1 MGLVISEGLRLKSY
15 NTPAAIAGV
24 APTLDYRFSLD
35 RREIE
40 AISLTDKLTYTG
52 ATNGT
57 FVNRAGLIERAT
69 TDQPRFDHGPVTRLS
84 KGLLVEE
91 QRTNITPHSRY
102 EELNQWTFNSASVG
116 TSTKTG
122 IDGTTLTAFLANT
135 ASNPHRVNRALSG
148 AYTANSIY
156 TLSFYVAKPA
166 GSDIRG
172 IVMRIRTAAGG
183 QAVLIEVS
191 NNGEDSSY
199 SFVSSNP
206 FGTSPPPAITSNE
219 FTTQQFGNK
228 WVRISMKSAAANVNT
243 SFTQWDIGFSPTV
256 AGEAGAGTANSE
268 LFIDSVQLE
277 AGDFPTSYIPTT
289 TTALTRPV
297 DSAVIDGTGVITGT
311 YTLVE
316 QPAGCAVVNGTN
328 IDLVSGFTAE
338 RVMVF
343 PAALSAPQ
351 ITAIRG
357 AM

>member
-1 MGLVISEGLRLKSY
+1 MSVKEQFYNQRPAVLFDPRASQRIDPRFKFTRDGAASY
-15 NTPAAIAGV
+15 IDRDGVLQVNGAPA
-24 APTLDYRFSLD
+24 
-35 RREIE
+35 
-40 AISLTDKLTYTG
+40 
-52 ATNGT
+52 N
-57 FVNRAGLIERAT
+57 
-69 TDQPRFDHGPVTRLS
+69 QPRVGFNYEPDSDGVLQLVQGIT
-84 KGLLVEE
+84 VEE

-102 EELNQWTFNSASVG
+102 EELNQWTFGSASVG

-135 ASNPHRVNRALSG
+135 TSFPHRVNRALSG

-228 WVRISMKSAAANVNT
+228 WVRISMKSTAANVNT

-268 LFIDSVQLE
+268 LLRLI
-277 AGDFPTSYIPTT
+277 
-289 TTALTRPV
+289 
-297 DSAVIDGTGVITGT
+297 
-311 YTLVE
+311 
-316 QPAGCAVVNGTN
+316 
-328 IDLVSGFTAE
+328 
-338 RVMVF
+338 VF
-343 PAALSAPQ
+343 N
-351 ITAIRG
+351 
-357 AM
+357 